1 MRTVVVMAG
10 QTMADIAIQEYGAL
24 EAVFDIAVENQL
36 YITSRLQDGSTLR
49 LPDVTYDAK
58 RQNFCALNSIMP
70 ATEVQGGD
78 CGVFSAEFTKE
89 FI

>member
-1 MRTVVVMAG
+1 MAG

-24 EAVFDIAVENQL
+24 EAVFDIAVQNKL
-36 YITSRLQDGSTLR
+36 SVTSVLQDGCTLM
-49 LPDVTYDAK
+49 LPEVTYDAK
-58 RQNFCALNSIMP
+58 KQNFCTLNKIRP

-78 CGVFSAEFTKE
+78 CGVFSIEFTKE